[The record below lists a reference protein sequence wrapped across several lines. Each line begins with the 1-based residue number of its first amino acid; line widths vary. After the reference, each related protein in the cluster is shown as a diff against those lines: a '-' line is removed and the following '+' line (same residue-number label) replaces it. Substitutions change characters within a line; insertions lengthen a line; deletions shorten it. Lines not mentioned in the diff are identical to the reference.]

1 MRSSLAS
8 SFLEILS
15 ILERDDTGAT
25 IRAWSLGWLEK
36 RHYLII
42 LDKILTLDDP

>member
-36 RHYLII
+36 KILSHI
-42 LDKILTLDDP
+42 LDNFLTLDDP